1 MMESFV
7 HMQGPTSAHDK
18 ILAPPLTTKIFWED
32 IIKAAGLAN
41 PSEGRNNERADAL
54 EHVEGISLTVV

>member
-1 MMESFV
+1 
-7 HMQGPTSAHDK
+7 MQGPTSAHDK

-41 PSEGRNNERADAL
+41 PVFPTVPGAL
-54 EHVEGISLTVV
+54 

>member
-1 MMESFV
+1 
-7 HMQGPTSAHDK
+7 MQGPARAHDK
-18 ILAPPLTTKIFWED
+18 ILSPPVTTKILWEE

-54 EHVEGISLTVV
+54 EHAEGISLTVV

>member
-7 HMQGPTSAHDK
+7 HMQGPARANDK
-18 ILAPPLTTKIFWED
+18 ILAPPLTTKILWEE

-54 EHVEGISLTVV
+54 EHAEGISLTLV